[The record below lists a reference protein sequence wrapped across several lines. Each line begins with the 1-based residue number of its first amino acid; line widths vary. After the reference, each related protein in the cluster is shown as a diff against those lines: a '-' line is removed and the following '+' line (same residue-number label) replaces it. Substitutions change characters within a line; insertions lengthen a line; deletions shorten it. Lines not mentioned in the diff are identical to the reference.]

1 MRESRTNARCA
12 SRGSRALRA
21 AAAAVALLVP
31 GLAAADEID
40 ARMDRLHDRFQQCT
54 RQHGYDPQSLG
65 STGPHEVAP
74 GELQW
79 RECAYDG
86 VREIMVP
93 ASAVPDAYETLIAL
107 DRVMTREIEAGK
119 RTRDQ
124 RRDRIQGMLDDILN
138 KERDAGAHKRRAASA
153 ELEAD
158 RAALLAR
165 ERELRKMRRIESM
178 MR

>member
-21 AAAAVALLVP
+21 AAVAIALLVP

-74 GELQW
+74 DGTK
-79 RECAYDG
+79 RED
-86 VREIMVP
+86 P
-93 ASAVPDAYETLIAL
+93 
-107 DRVMTREIEAGK
+107 
-119 RTRDQ
+119 
-124 RRDRIQGMLDDILN
+124 
-138 KERDAGAHKRRAASA
+138 KEPGHEGAHGPD
-153 ELEAD
+153 EGGVEDL
-158 RAALLAR
+158 
-165 ERELRKMRRIESM
+165 
-178 MR
+178 

>member
-21 AAAAVALLVP
+21 AAVAVALLVP

-124 RRDRIQGMLDDILN
+124 RRDRIQGMLDDIDHSPLPEMGPTQQILDVLN
-138 KERDAGAHKRRAASA
+138 RARNNTSGRQQV
-153 ELEAD
+153 D
-158 RAALLAR
+158 SFPR
-165 ERELRKMRRIESM
+165 
-178 MR
+178 